1 MRGDRPKT
9 LMGNLKQST
18 QQEVLTWVWKAWGS
32 IKQETLVRS
41 FLVCRISNAHDGS
54 EDDLASDDL
63 PSILSAEVESDDG
76 ECSDNGSDA
85 DGLGDPFSDDSD
97 SDC

>member
-1 MRGDRPKT
+1 
-9 LMGNLKQST
+9 MGFYQAKD
-18 QQEVLTWVWKAWGS
+18 AD
-32 IKQETLVRS
+32 S
-41 FLVCRISNAHDGS
+41 FLSCLWNFQRSDDS
-54 EDDLASDDL
+54 EDDLASDDLASDDL